1 MYQST
6 LVIILFRFFLFA
18 FVIGTILLLIR
29 SIKSYKAV
37 QKFVESLSLNTPQN
51 KTVNESDGGKRRI
64 LIKSI
69 AAFVLWFIFSLYIFT
84 LDLVSSVGDKVGEE
98 PLVAADSRTLG
109 IIGAHIL
116 WLLAGM
122 LLIYWLGRI
131 PKAAKLS

>member
-1 MYQST
+1 M
-6 LVIILFRFFLFA
+6 
-18 FVIGTILLLIR
+18 IR

-98 PLVAADSRTLG
+98 TLVAADSRTLG